1 MAKTRKEKT
10 PAETQTA
17 NTFTQLNPGQP
28 PVASNINTKVKAAK
42 DANISDKGKERRA
55 RKANASEEKI
65 ILITNDDGVT
75 SPGLAAL
82 VDAVKEL
89 GKVVVIAPDKAQSGM
104 GHAITIGSPLRM
116 APVNNFEGIEAYSCN
131 GTPVDCVKLAVDKV
145 LRRKPDICLSGIN
158 HGANHSINVIYSG
171 TMSAALE
178 AAIESIPSVGFS
190 LLDYSLDADFTGAK
204 KYARLIVEQLLT
216 GKSIDKHLCLNVN
229 FPAVDVNA
237 LKGLKLCRQ
246 AYAKYEEDF
255 AQRVDPHGRK
265 YYWLTGEFVNFDK
278 GRDTDVWALNHNYV
292 SMVPV
297 QFDLTHYKL
306 KDKLEKTFKF

>member
-1 MAKTRKEKT
+1 MAKARKEKE
-10 PAETQTA
+10 AVNKSSAA
-17 NTFTQLNPGQP
+17 NTSTKLNPGQP

-42 DANISDKGKERRA
+42 EADEPENGKKKDSKIKTAEER
-55 RKANASEEKI
+55 I

-75 SPGLAAL
+75 SPGIAAL
-82 VDAVKEL
+82 VDAVKDL

-116 APVNNFEGIEAYSCN
+116 SPVNTFGDIEAYACN

-145 LRRKPDICLSGIN
+145 LHRKPDICLSGIN

-178 AAIESIPSVGFS
+178 ASIESIPSVGFS
-190 LLDYSLDADFTGAK
+190 LLDYSLNADFTGAI

-216 GKSIDKHLCLNVN
+216 KKMIDKHLCLNVN
-229 FPAVDVNA
+229 FPAVDVNV
-237 LKGLKLCRQ
+237 LKGIKVCRQ

-255 AQRVDPHGRK
+255 DERVDPHGRK

-278 GRDTDVWALNHNYV
+278 GRDTDVWALNNNYV
-292 SMVPV
+292 SVVPV

-306 KDKLEKTFKF
+306 KEKLEKTLKL